1 MKTHRWF
8 LLASVALLFSSCSGS
23 DLNPSRPSTDDTSFI
38 SLLDVDVFVEYTS
51 AKVSGTISV
60 ATKPERIT
68 RVDVLYGNSASDLS
82 MKASGSKDSQNGF
95 TINLSSLEDGA
106 KYFYRVDIIVG
117 KSSIKGEVKS
127 FITFPSSSVIDLD
140 LPSGKKWASVNLGA
154 KFPTDAGDYYA
165 WGETSTKVRYDWDTY
180 KYCNNGDSYKL
191 TKYCTLDYCSANPKT
206 MDKRV
211 ELLPEDDA
219 ATAIL
224 GESYATPTSKDWK
237 ELMDNCKAQSTTING
252 VKGIMLSS
260 SKDINNYKK
269 FIFLSSESGNYRGTE
284 FTSGGWYWAA
294 TIDSN
299 DPPYAFYVFV
309 STNMS
314 TSSNRRSDGLTIRPI
329 YVK

>member
-1 MKTHRWF
+1 MKTYQWF
-8 LLASVALLFSSCSGS
+8 LLVSVALFFLSCSGS
-23 DLNPSRPSTDDTSFI
+23 NLNPSTDDTSNI
-38 SLLDVDVFVEYTS
+38 YLEDVEVHVEYTS
-51 AKVSGTISV
+51 AKVSGSIRV
-60 ATKPERIT
+60 YNNPERIT
-68 RVDVLYGNSASDLS
+68 RVEVLYGKSASNLS
-82 MKASGSKDSQNGF
+82 KKATGSYNSQNGF
-95 TINLSSLEDGA
+95 TVNLTSLEDGA
-106 KYFYRVDIIVG
+106 QYFYRVDIIVG
-117 KSSIKGEVKS
+117 KTPKKGEVES
-127 FITFPSSSVIDLD
+127 FITFPSSPVIDLD

-224 GESYATPTSKDWK
+224 GKSYATPTSKDWK

-284 FTSGGWYWAA
+284 YSSGAWYWTA
-294 TIDSN
+294 TVDSN